1 MIQVFNS
8 IYVGSQI
15 DFETIRQN
23 QTKWGILHCC
33 KDPYHKELVRYQGNL
48 SPTHP
53 DYAYKIN
60 GNRMALNL
68 VDMDTYSEKYLDF
81 NKTMFIK
88 AFEFLDLQ
96 RQLGKNVLIHCNL
109 GESRAPSIALLYLS
123 RLGVFNGGDF
133 ITAYSIFQGMYPN
146 FTPRKNIITTVK
158 NLWNYFTKYN

>member
-1 MIQVFNS
+1 
-8 IYVGSQI
+8 
-15 DFETIRQN
+15 
-23 QTKWGILHCC
+23 
-33 KDPYHKELVRYQGNL
+33 
-48 SPTHP
+48 
-53 DYAYKIN
+53 
-60 GNRMALNL
+60 MALNL